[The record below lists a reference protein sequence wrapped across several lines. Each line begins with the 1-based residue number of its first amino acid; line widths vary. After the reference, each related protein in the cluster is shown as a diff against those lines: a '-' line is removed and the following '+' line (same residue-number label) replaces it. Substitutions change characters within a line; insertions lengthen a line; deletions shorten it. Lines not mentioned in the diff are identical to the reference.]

1 MRQLAAIV
9 LVGAIIF
16 PKCVGAQT
24 PAPALPPPWSYQA
37 VPYAPPTVEEFDGF
51 NVPAGYHV
59 ETRPRVGLVVGGAVT
74 FGVLY
79 MLSVSVAS
87 RAKTSEG
94 RWMAAPVIGPFA
106 AMGAHEDPCA
116 TKAGTESSWACIDAA
131 PTLELFDGIGQI
143 VGASLLTAGLVS
155 RRSVLVP
162 NAPNRA
168 TAPSIWVVPSFFRA
182 SQRVH
187 TLTIAGTF

>member
-1 MRQLAAIV
+1 MRHLAAILV
-9 LVGAIIF
+9 VGATAF
-16 PKCVGAQT
+16 PLRLGAQT
-24 PAPALPPPWSYQA
+24 PAPAPPPLWWYQGA
-37 VPYAPPTVEEFDGF
+37 QYAPPEVEEFDGF

-59 ETRPRVGLVVGGAVT
+59 ETRPRVGLLVGGAVT

-79 MLSVSVAS
+79 MLSVSVAA

-116 TKAGTESSWACIDAA
+116 GKAGTESAWACIDAA

-143 VGASLLTAGLVS
+143 VGASLLTVGIVS

-162 NAPNRA
+162 NALHRA
-168 TAPSIWVVPSFFRA
+168 TATSVWIMPSFFRV
-182 SQRVH
+182 SERVP
-187 TLTIAGTF
+187 TLAIAGTF